1 MYRRQNSERLWF
13 YVYPSVTQWPAG
25 GRAGNWLVLLP
36 PLINMKCPGRSSA
49 TLGNTQ
55 AEGGGG
61 EAAAQLQGPART
73 GGRILP
79 PLCGESGC
87 REHSTSEAP
96 VETVYQGESKRTKTL
111 PYRVEKEQARSFF
124 CGKDTSKLS
133 GSNRRTEKFS
143 SLPQT
148 SHSAQDSSCLQPKTR
163 AASGA
168 LMTTRAPTEP
178 PWAQLQHSPAPR
190 GKKKAEARTFL
201 GVNPAY
207 LSLCVLWL
215 IISSSLSKIMSHSQ
229 QHSAGV

>member
-1 MYRRQNSERLWF
+1 
-13 YVYPSVTQWPAG
+13 
-25 GRAGNWLVLLP
+25 
-36 PLINMKCPGRSSA
+36 MKCPGRSSA
-49 TLGNTQ
+49 TVGNTQ

-61 EAAAQLQGPART
+61 EATAQLQGPART

-96 VETVYQGESKRTKTL
+96 VETVQGESKRTKTL

-207 LSLCVLWL
+207 LSLCVL
-215 IISSSLSKIMSHSQ
+215 
-229 QHSAGV
+229 